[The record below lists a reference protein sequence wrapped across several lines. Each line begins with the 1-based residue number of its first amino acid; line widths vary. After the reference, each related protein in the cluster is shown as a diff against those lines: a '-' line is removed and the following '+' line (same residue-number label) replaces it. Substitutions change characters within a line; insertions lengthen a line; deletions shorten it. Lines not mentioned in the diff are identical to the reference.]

1 MSNQNTTSEILEKA
15 SLELM
20 QRAFDRSAD
29 SFSIF
34 LGKKVSFDSVGRMQ
48 IQSIDSILNMTEPLS
63 IIVSE
68 MKGDLKGTCYLI
80 FSHDD
85 ANDICEYQLGKAYSN
100 NDELKE
106 GLLMELANILTASF
120 VTVLANELKIA
131 TYAHVPK
138 LKKMDKIETY
148 TLLKSDEIHFNLSQ
162 KFRISYSIEDI
173 KIQPIFTWA
182 FDDNINKYIQN
193 WSNLAS

>member
-1 MSNQNTTSEILEKA
+1 MTNQNSTSEILEKA

-20 QRAFDRSAD
+20 QRAFDHSAH
-29 SFSIF
+29 SFSTF

-48 IQSIDSILNMTEPLS
+48 VQSIDTILNMTEPLS

-80 FSHDD
+80 FSYND
-85 ANDICEYQLGKAYSN
+85 ANDICEYQLGKN
-100 NDELKE
+100 RVNDDELKD

-120 VTVLANELKIA
+120 ITVLANELKIE
-131 TYAHVPK
+131 TYAHVPN
-138 LKKMDKIETY
+138 LKKMDKVEMY
-148 TLLKSDEIHFNLSQ
+148 KLLVSDEIHFNLSQ

-182 FDDNINKYIQN
+182 FDDNINKYITE
-193 WSNLAS
+193 WSKL

>member
-1 MSNQNTTSEILEKA
+1 MSKQITTANFLAEA
-15 SLELM
+15 SLNLM
-20 QRAFDRSAD
+20 QKAFNRSAD
-29 SFSIF
+29 SFSAF

-48 IQSIDSILNMTEPLS
+48 VQSIDTILNMAEPLS

-80 FSHDD
+80 FSNND

-100 NDELKE
+100 NDELKD

-138 LKKMDKIETY
+138 LKRMDKIEMY
-148 TLLKSDEIHFNLSQ
+148 KLLVSDEVHFNLSQ

-173 KIQPIFTWA
+173 KIQPVFTWA
-182 FDDNINKYIQN
+182 FDDNINKYITE
-193 WSNLAS
+193 WSNQTS

>member
-1 MSNQNTTSEILEKA
+1 MSNSNISSETLEKA
-15 SLELM
+15 SLDLM

-29 SFSIF
+29 SFSVF

-48 IQSIDSILNMTEPLS
+48 VQSIDTILNMTEPLS

-85 ANDICEYQLGKAYSN
+85 ANDICEYQLGKKYAN
-100 NDELKE
+100 NNELRD

-120 VTVLANELKIA
+120 VTVLANELKIQ
-131 TYAHVPK
+131 THAHVPK
-138 LKKMDKIETY
+138 LKQMDKMQTY

-182 FDDNINKYIQN
+182 FDDNINKYIQD
-193 WSNLAS
+193 WSNLSS

>member
-1 MSNQNTTSEILEKA
+1 MSNHNTTSDILEKA

-29 SFSIF
+29 SFSTF

-48 IQSIDSILNMTEPLS
+48 VQSIDAVLNMTEPLS
-63 IIVSE
+63 IIISE

-80 FSHDD
+80 FSNLD
-85 ANDICEYQLGKAYSN
+85 ANDICEHQLGKSYSN
-100 NDELKE
+100 NEELKD

-120 VTVLANELKIA
+120 VTVLANELKLT

-138 LKKMDKIETY
+138 LKKMDKVEMY
-148 TLLKSDEIHFNLSQ
+148 KLLVSDEVHFNLSQ

-182 FDDNINKYIQN
+182 FDDNINKYIQD
-193 WSNLAS
+193 WSNLSS